1 MPSVPVQPACL
12 QQQTLRSQ
20 PSTVSPVPVR
30 QQQGEPPQSI
40 ENSGILT
47 LVPCQAGTA
56 LTFHRPLKTKDA
68 TWFRCETPGVLQPRV
83 PAPGTRSKP
92 FSVGQPNSWHSVPH
106 CAWAVTRAPPSP
118 WAPSADTPLSCQL
131 PALPRGP
138 GWALWGLPSPTGHS
152 SEDKRRNNGNFVRVY
167 PWRCVNLLGFDLIKR
182 RNFIFNF
189 TKAALLGQEHEGKI
203 PSCHNQSSPAKTELV
218 QVTVK
223 TSQPRVCPQQHWEP
237 EAKFLTLEWV
247 PTALARPG
255 GGTHFV
261 HPGTVTL
268 FCQSNYILPV
278 LRHRLWNS

>member
-1 MPSVPVQPACL
+1 MVPMRDAGRSSAPSSSSWHALKAFLCGSAQLLALRPTLCLSCNQSPTVPLGSVCWHAIELSAP
-12 QQQTLRSQ
+12 R
-20 PSTVSPVPVR
+20 
-30 QQQGEPPQSI
+30 PPQ
-40 ENSGILT
+40 GAWVGPL
-47 LVPCQAGTA
+47 
-56 LTFHRPLKTKDA
+56 RP
-68 TWFRCETPGVLQPRV
+68 
-83 PAPGTRSKP
+83 
-92 FSVGQPNSWHSVPH
+92 
-106 CAWAVTRAPPSP
+106 
-118 WAPSADTPLSCQL
+118 
-131 PALPRGP
+131 
-138 GWALWGLPSPTGHS
+138 PSPTGHS

-203 PSCHNQSSPAKTELV
+203 PSCHNQSSPAKRELV